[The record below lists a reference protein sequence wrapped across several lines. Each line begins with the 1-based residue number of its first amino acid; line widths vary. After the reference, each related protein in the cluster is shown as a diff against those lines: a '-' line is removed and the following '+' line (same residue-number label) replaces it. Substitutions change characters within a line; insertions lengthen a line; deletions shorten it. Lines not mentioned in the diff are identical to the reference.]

1 MRRLQKILTAL
12 GICLLGTNAVAQ
24 FEMPPPAVVVREAR
38 LTELAP
44 SVNVPGTVYSRF
56 DARLASELPAKIS
69 WIAEVGTRVKEGDT
83 VARLEDI
90 TYRLLEM
97 EAQSRVTKEEARV
110 TFLRSEKIR
119 LEKLA
124 ENNLSAK
131 SQLDL
136 ITSDLAVAESD
147 VAIAEA
153 QLGQAKVAMYITEI
167 RAPFNGIVTERM
179 RNIGE
184 RLSVA
189 DEVIRL
195 VDPDSIEVV
204 ARSPLNT
211 VNFVKEGDV
220 LKLHND
226 YRDGEGRVRTIV
238 PFGNPQSHMFEVRLD
253 VDPELWTVGESVRLA
268 MPSANTKKVL
278 AVPRDALVL
287 RREGTFLFRINSD
300 GTAEQVNVMTGL
312 GAGTEIEVIG
322 DLRPG
327 DRVVIRGAETLQDG
341 MTVNIGELAGVTGP
355 ESQTLQ

>member
-1 MRRLQKILTAL
+1 MNYQVLFYRSHPIDLSASVLLLLMMLFPLTSHSQSPAVKGFPAEVREIRYLSSGDQSQQPALFYQPSTDKSKKRPLLVALHTWSGNYKQAGGSTFARWCIDQGWIFIHPNFRGPNWTPEAL
-12 GICLLGTNAVAQ
+12 G
-24 FEMPPPAVVVREAR
+24 
-38 LTELAP
+38 
-44 SVNVPGTVYSRF
+44 
-56 DARLASELPAKIS
+56 
-69 WIAEVGTRVKEGDT
+69 
-83 VARLEDI
+83 
-90 TYRLLEM
+90 
-97 EAQSRVTKEEARV
+97 
-110 TFLRSEKIR
+110 
-119 LEKLA
+119 
-124 ENNLSAK
+124 
-131 SQLDL
+131 
-136 ITSDLAVAESD
+136 SDLAVAESD

-226 YRDGEGRVRTIV
+226 YRDGEGSVRTIV
-238 PFGNPQSHMFEVRLD
+238 PFGNPQSHMFEVRLN
-253 VDPELWTVGESVRLA
+253 VDPEVWTVGESVRLA
-268 MPSANTKKVL
+268 MPSANTKEVL

-287 RREGTFLFRINSD
+287 RREGTFLVRINSD

-312 GAGTEIEVIG
+312 GAGSEIEVIG

-327 DRVVIRGAETLQDG
+327 DRVVIRGAERLQDG
-341 MTVNIGELAGVTGP
+341 MTVNIGELAGVAGP